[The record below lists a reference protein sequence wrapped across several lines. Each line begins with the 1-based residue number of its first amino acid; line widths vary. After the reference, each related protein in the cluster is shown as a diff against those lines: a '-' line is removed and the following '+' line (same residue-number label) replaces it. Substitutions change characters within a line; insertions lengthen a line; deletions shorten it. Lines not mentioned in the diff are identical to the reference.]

1 MISIQEFLDIT
12 LLLEVWSQDQ
22 VMNLQL
28 PQNEMYT

>member
-28 PQNEMYT
+28 PQNEIYT